1 MAASGTG
8 SAAAGEAL
16 TLRALAAGLLV
27 GSVLCFSNMYFGLQ
41 TGWVTMG
48 SLQSAILGEHCMQRR
63 GVHGGL
69 GTGLAMGRCCCWP
82 RNVSEGDLQLWLFQ
96 GLGALGLLTQQLTV
110 AENVIVQT
118 TAVATATMPL
128 AAGLVGIIPALGLLT
143 EEEHPAGPILL
154 SPWQLLAWC
163 AALAFFGVF
172 VAVPLRQQT
181 IIREKLRFP
190 SGTATASV
198 IRTLHGVPEHAA
210 ADSAAAAAAAGAAG
224 GDRGGASGA
233 AGASND
239 AGSRGVGGSR
249 TDLEVVAASDTA
261 EGALL
266 LAGHAPSTVAAAAAA
281 AQADEQLLRQQQ
293 WRRGLRL
300 LLWCFA
306 VAGLYCLAAAWV
318 KPLSVLPV
326 FDWLGLPAVTAWGW
340 VLQPSPGYIGQGM
353 IMGPKTAWSMM
364 AGALVGW
371 GVLGPTAKARGWAP
385 GPIKDAE
392 TGAAGWLL
400 WVSLGLLLDPEQG
413 FSAAG
418 LGVSAGSASGSAAA
432 RGALEMSSRRD
443 SGGWMLSVKFWLP
456 GLLLSTGLCSAVLGP
471 LLPLDMPLHEP
482 LIAVVVALLVALL
495 AVRAL
500 GQTDLNPVSGVGK
513 ISQLVFA
520 VVSPGAVVPNLVAGA
535 IAEAGAQQAGDLMQD
550 FKTAHLLGVAPSSQ
564 LLAMLLGS
572 AASVPLSVAAYML
585 YTSAWQVPGPELP
598 APMALIWLNMAK
610 LVNGGKLPD
619 RVGPF
624 CAAAAAIAAALPV
637 LQHLLQ
643 RHKQRQA
650 QRQANN
656 DGGDDDAWLRLLITW
671 RARSGVDWVL
681 ALLPSGVGF
690 AVGMYLTA
698 NWTLPRV
705 LGSVV
710 DQLWLLFSPGS
721 HAAFMMVTASGL
733 VLGEGCASVVTAVL
747 HAALG

>member
-1 MAASGTG
+1 MNDDPAPEVFVVTEAAAIAGPHRRPPASAFTSDSCSTQPAGISSSHKRTSAAVRSLLPTSGLVPQQQQLHSVWAPHQPYHDATATSASGLIFSAKQSSHRRPLFAPR

-48 SLQSAILGEHCMQRR
+48 SLQSAILGY
-63 GVHGGL
+63 G
-69 GTGLAMGRCCCWP
+69 
-82 RNVSEGDLQLWLFQ
+82 LFQ
-96 GLGALGLLTQQLTV
+96 GLGTLGLLTQHLTV

-143 EEEHPAGPILL
+143 AAEHPAGPILL

-163 AALAFFGVF
+163 SSLAFFGVF
-172 VAVPLRQQT
+172 VAVPLRYQT
-181 IIREKLRFP
+181 IIREQLRFP

-198 IRTLHGVPEHAA
+198 IRTLHGVPEPTAAAGSGTAAGAGAGAAGAAA
-210 ADSAAAAAAAGAAG
+210 ADRFGGGGSREAGSGGAAGAWRSRSSSNSRADLEGALQLETAAADDAVLLAGSTSSTAAAAAAASQA
-224 GDRGGASGA
+224 
-233 AGASND
+233 
-239 AGSRGVGGSR
+239 
-249 TDLEVVAASDTA
+249 EV
-261 EGALL
+261 
-266 LAGHAPSTVAAAAAA
+266 
-281 AQADEQLLRQQQ
+281 QLLRQQQ
-293 WRRGLRL
+293 WRQGLRL

-306 VAGLYCLAAAWV
+306 ISGAYCLAAAWV

-326 FDWLGLPAVTAWGW
+326 FDWLGLPGLTAWGW

-364 AGALVGW
+364 AGAVVGW
-371 GVLGPTAKARGWAP
+371 GVLGPNAKARGWAP

-400 WVSLGLLLDPEQG
+400 WVSLGLLLGDC
-413 FSAAG
+413 FSE
-418 LGVSAGSASGSAAA
+418 L
-432 RGALEMSSRRD
+432 
-443 SGGWMLSVKFWLP
+443 
-456 GLLLSTGLCSAVLGP
+456 GLLLLQTAVDKASKANWLGGGILGP
-471 LLPLDMPLHEP
+471 GLPLGMPLHEP

-572 AASVPLSVAAYML
+572 AASVPLSVAAYLL
-585 YTSAWQVPGPELP
+585 YTSAWQVPGPVLP

-619 RVGPF
+619 
-624 CAAAAAIAAALPV
+624 
-637 LQHLLQ
+637 H
-643 RHKQRQA
+643 
-650 QRQANN
+650 
-656 DGGDDDAWLRLLITW
+656 
-671 RARSGVDWVL
+671 
-681 ALLPSGVGF
+681 
-690 AVGMYLTA
+690 
-698 NWTLPRV
+698 
-705 LGSVV
+705 
-710 DQLWLLFSPGS
+710 
-721 HAAFMMVTASGL
+721 
-733 VLGEGCASVVTAVL
+733 
-747 HAALG
+747 